1 MQITHIVHLAKLDK
15 SQKFKDQCL
24 HFFMKIHVSVKL
36 CEMFSQS
43 IWYINNGVHY
53 SNIQDYYRYLNLL
66 FLFGDQIVMEV
77 CVMA

>member
-1 MQITHIVHLAKLDK
+1 MQNTHIVHSPKLDK

-24 HFFMKIHVSVKL
+24 HFFNEDTCICFPVKL

-53 SNIQDYYRYLNLL
+53 SNSQVY
-66 FLFGDQIVMEV
+66 
-77 CVMA
+77 